1 MCPNCR
7 NTLSVVPSD
16 PPDTGDTRLPI
27 PTSSLNEPPF
37 FLYCNHC
44 RWDSVGVGITF
55 EKPTGLAGMYLSNLL
70 PKLLVDRVL
79 KAQLQ
84 KYEDSAPDSL
94 EFERLKEHFE
104 PFIRS
109 SLSASTS
116 TSHPTAHINSVAHS
130 HHLHPNSITAAAS
143 AALARDVPGVGK
155 YNPLARSTSG
165 RSGSMKDKSVN
176 KDEMS
181 EYRSRLDISKVSAH
195 GTGGGEA
202 DVELMR
208 RLEDIG
214 QAASLEQ
221 RWLNSWASSLKT
233 QYLFLTKYDLKSLI
247 TDMFYRDLK
256 PLRIPLRSKRSK
268 RCPACTHILIKPEQK
283 AQSVRY
289 KIKLVAANYLP
300 AITVSLPHS
309 QHSIAEAAKRSL
321 GKSTS
326 TANDDDKSS
335 TDMHAGKT
343 YPFHLSLSN
352 PLYDPIQVRLS
363 VQRMHVSST
372 SSKATSDKTRRP
384 PFAISLPTA
393 SFSVAAFAEAWEYED
408 DEDMFGVEDGDDVLG
423 REGDG
428 RGGRSKTVGVLEKR
442 ANVTLIGGEVVIGK
456 EATGNV
462 KVSAC
467 YADCVAI
474 SSLTHE
480 SQFNMLVSYTYRS
493 DDPAPSESND
503 AEVSSSKASSK
514 LPEIKTFA
522 FYTVV
527 DLGHII
533 PREESKGDSGL

>member
-1 MCPNCR
+1 MS
-7 NTLSVVPSD
+7 T
-16 PPDTGDTRLPI
+16 
-27 PTSSLNEPPF
+27 
-37 FLYCNHC
+37 
-44 RWDSVGVGITF
+44 
-55 EKPTGLAGMYLSNLL
+55 
-70 PKLLVDRVL
+70 
-79 KAQLQ
+79 AQLQ

-94 EFERLKEHFE
+94 EFERLKEHFD

-116 TSHPTAHINSVAHS
+116 TSHPTAHISNVAHS
-130 HHLHPNSITAAAS
+130 HFLHPNSIAAAAS
-143 AALARDVPGVGK
+143 AALARDIPGVGK
-155 YNPLARSTSG
+155 YNPLVRSTSG
-165 RSGSMKDKSVN
+165 RGGSAKDRSVN

-208 RLEDIG
+208 GLEDIG
-214 QAASLEQ
+214 QATTLEQ

-233 QYLFLTKYDLKSLI
+233 QYRFFRLHLIWKFGI
-247 TDMFYRDLK
+247 TDILYRDLK

-309 QHSIAEAAKRSL
+309 QHSTAEAAKRSL

-326 TANDDDKSS
+326 AANDEDKSPL
-335 TDMHAGKT
+335 DMHAGKT

-363 VQRMHVSST
+363 VQRMHVPST
-372 SSKATSDKTRRP
+372 VSKTTSDKARRP
-384 PFAISLPTA
+384 PFAVSLPTS

-408 DEDMFGVEDGDDVLG
+408 DEDMFGIDNEDDFLGRDG

-428 RGGRSKTVGVLEKR
+428 RVGRSKTVGVLEKR
-442 ANVTLIGGEVVIGK
+442 ANVTVIGGEIVIGK
-456 EATGNV
+456 EATGDV
-462 KVSAC
+462 KVC
-467 YADCVAI
+467 
-474 SSLTHE
+474 
-480 SQFNMLVSYTYRS
+480 R
-493 DDPAPSESND
+493 
-503 AEVSSSKASSK
+503 SKAELSYFHFIDAQVSVQYVG
-514 LPEIKTFA
+514 L
-522 FYTVV
+522 
-527 DLGHII
+527 LHISLRR
-533 PREESKGDSGL
+533 PCSFRKQ